1 MDLSIDKINWQ
12 SIRTKLIIIISLLV
26 LSLIL
31 LSSVFTYFQSRSIL
45 EESIYQAAL
54 DKVQN
59 NAKQLDMIIDQS
71 LSSVKNLDHSWFDS
85 RTTLDSELARQLYFN
100 MGNNEHFATIVE
112 EHPYLSSLFVIDLN
126 GQMST
131 TISNEEI
138 NVSEMD
144 IFQRALASKEIFIS
158 DPVQTP
164 GVEEDSVLII
174 EPYYVDG
181 NLTMIFGGSIPL
193 SVFNQMSTLMNINGE
208 GSGFIINENNYVLAH
223 ENSKYQGNQSLLTA
237 GGEEMEALFN
247 QMQSGASEIEFYDL
261 LGAERGVAFAPL
273 ESVNWS
279 LAIQANNA
287 NVMAPITTMRYMSFL
302 IGIIAVIIGMVV
314 AYYIAGY
321 IARPILKLR
330 DSANIIAGGDLT
342 EKVNIENDDEIGEL
356 ADAFNRMVD
365 NIKKLVVNINDSALR
380 TDKTGEELKETA
392 VESSTSID
400 NVAAS
405 VEEFSASIEEVAASA
420 EEFASSS
427 TEINEKV
434 QGITNYTD
442 QVNDLAENG
451 LEEMKKT
458 EREMEE
464 VMEVS
469 AESID
474 KINNLNESAGKINGI
489 VNMISAI
496 AGQTNLLALNA
507 AIEAARA
514 GEAGRGFA
522 VVADEIRN
530 LAEETK
536 SSTDE
541 IKTLVDNL
549 QEEIGATVGFINKT
563 NDQIKTGASSVS
575 ATGKAFNNITD
586 KIKDV
591 VTQVRETAASVNE
604 LSKGSQDISKVT
616 EEQAVHSDQI
626 SDSVQQQ
633 SESMENLKRA
643 VDSLTEM
650 TVELKE
656 LVGEFKIS

>member
-12 SIRTKLIIIISLLV
+12 SIRTKLIIIISILV
-26 LSLIL
+26 LALIL

-45 EESIYQAAL
+45 EESIYQSAL
-54 DKVQN
+54 DKVRN
-59 NAKQLDMIIDQS
+59 NARQLDMVIDQS
-71 LSSVKNLDHSWFDS
+71 ISSVKNLDHSWFDS
-85 RTTLDSELARQLYFN
+85 RTTLDTELARQLYFN

-112 EHPYLSSLFVIDLN
+112 EHPYLSSLFLIDLN

-131 TISNEEI
+131 TYSDEEI

-144 IFQRALASKEIFIS
+144 FFKRALESKETFIS

-164 GVEEDSVLII
+164 GAEEQSVLII
-174 EPYYVDG
+174 EPYFVG
-181 NLTMIFGGSIPL
+181 ENLTMIFGGSIPL
-193 SVFNQMSTLMNINGE
+193 SVFNQMSTSMNINGE
-208 GSGFIINENNYVLAH
+208 GSGFIINENNHVIAH
-223 ENSKYQGNQSLLTA
+223 ENPEYQGNQSILEA
-237 GGEEMEALFN
+237 GGPEMKVLFE
-247 QMQSGASEIEFYDL
+247 QMHSDASEIEFYDL

-273 ESVNWS
+273 KSANWA
-279 LAIQANNA
+279 LAIQAKNA
-287 NVMAPITTMRYMSFL
+287 NVMAPITTMRYMSLL
-302 IGIIAVIIGMVV
+302 IGIIAVIIGIVV

-321 IARPILKLR
+321 IAKPILKLR
-330 DSANIIAGGDLT
+330 DSANVIAGGDLT
-342 EKVNIENDDEIGEL
+342 ETVNIDNKDEIGEL
-356 ADAFNRMVD
+356 ADAFNQMVA
-365 NIKKLVVNINDSALR
+365 NIKKLVININDSALK
-380 TDKTGEELKETA
+380 TDQTGEELKATA
-392 VESSTSID
+392 AQTSESID
-400 NVAAS
+400 NVAAT

-427 TEINEKV
+427 TEINENV
-434 QGITNYTD
+434 QGITDYTD

-451 LEEMKKT
+451 LVEMQKT
-458 EREMEE
+458 EKEMEE

-489 VNMISAI
+489 VNMISSI
-496 AGQTNLLALNA
+496 AEQTNLLALNA

-522 VVADEIRN
+522 VVADEIRE

-536 SSTDE
+536 GSTDE
-541 IKTLVDNL
+541 IKGLVDNL
-549 QEEIGATVGFINKT
+549 QDEIKATVGVINNT
-563 NDQIKTGASSVS
+563 NDQIKTGANSVS
-575 ATGKAFNNITD
+575 ETGKTFNNITD

-591 VTQVRETAASVNE
+591 VVQVKETAASVNE

-616 EEQAVHSDQI
+616 EEQAVNSDQI

-633 SESMENLKRA
+633 SESMENLNQA

>member
-12 SIRTKLIIIISLLV
+12 SIRTKLVIIISVLV
-26 LSLIL
+26 LTLIL
-31 LSSVFTYFQSRSIL
+31 LASVFTYFQSKSIL

-59 NAKQLDMIIDQS
+59 NAKQLDMVIDQS
-71 LSSVKNLDHSWFDS
+71 ISSVRNLDHSWFDS
-85 RTTLDSELARQLYFN
+85 RTTLDTELARQLYYN
-100 MGNNEHFATIVE
+100 VGNKEHFATIVE
-112 EHPYLSSLFVIDLN
+112 EHPYLSSLFLIDLN

-131 TISNEEI
+131 TFSAEDI
-138 NVSEMD
+138 NVSETG
-144 IFQRALASKEIFIS
+144 IFQRALESEEIFIS
-158 DPVQTP
+158 NPVQTP
-164 GVEEDSVLII
+164 GADENSVLII
-174 EPYYVDG
+174 EPYFVEE

-193 SVFNQMSTLMNINGE
+193 SVFNQMSTSMDINGE
-208 GSGFIINENNYVLAH
+208 GSGFIINENNYVIAH
-223 ENSKYQGNQSLLTA
+223 ESTEYQGNQSLLTA
-237 GGEEMEALFN
+237 GGVEMEALFTK
-247 QMQSGASEIEFYDL
+247 MKSGASEVEFYDL

-287 NVMAPITTMRYMSFL
+287 NVMAPIRTMRYMSLL
-302 IGIIAVIIGMVV
+302 IGIIAVIVGMVV

-330 DSANIIAGGDLT
+330 DSAKIIAGGDLT
-342 EKVNIENDDEIGEL
+342 ETVKIDNDDEIGEL
-356 ADAFNRMVD
+356 ADAFNMMVD

-392 VESSTSID
+392 VETSNSID

-427 TEINEKV
+427 TEINENV
-434 QGITNYTD
+434 QGITDYTD
-442 QVNDLAENG
+442 QVNDLAESG
-451 LEEMKKT
+451 LEEMQKT

-464 VMEVS
+464 VMAVS

-496 AGQTNLLALNA
+496 AEQTNLLALNA

-522 VVADEIRN
+522 VVADEIRD

-536 SSTDE
+536 GSTDE
-541 IKTLVDNL
+541 IKSLVDNL
-549 QEEIGATVGFINKT
+549 QEEIEDAVGVINNT
-563 NDQIKTGASSVS
+563 NDQIEMGANSVS
-575 ATGKAFNNITD
+575 ETGKTFNNITD

-591 VTQVRETAASVNE
+591 VTQVRETADSVNE

-616 EEQAVHSDQI
+616 EEQAVNSDQI
-626 SDSVQQQ
+626 SDSVQKQ
-633 SESMENLKRA
+633 SESMENLNQA
-643 VDSLTEM
+643 VNSLTEM